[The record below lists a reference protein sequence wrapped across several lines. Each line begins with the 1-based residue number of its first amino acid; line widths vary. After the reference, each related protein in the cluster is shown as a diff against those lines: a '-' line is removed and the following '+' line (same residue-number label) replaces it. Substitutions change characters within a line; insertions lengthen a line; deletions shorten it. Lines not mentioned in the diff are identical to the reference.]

1 MILVITHT
9 ADRDSYD
16 RQGRLVEAKGTRT
29 VSHGININTGRT
41 VILPQELWKDF
52 RHNCIQYEGEWYLK

>member
-9 ADRDSYD
+9 AERDSYD

-29 VSHGININTGRT
+29 VSHGVNTRTGRT
-41 VILPQELWKDF
+41 IILPQELWSNF
-52 RHNCIQYEGEWYLK
+52 IHNCFLYEGEWYLK